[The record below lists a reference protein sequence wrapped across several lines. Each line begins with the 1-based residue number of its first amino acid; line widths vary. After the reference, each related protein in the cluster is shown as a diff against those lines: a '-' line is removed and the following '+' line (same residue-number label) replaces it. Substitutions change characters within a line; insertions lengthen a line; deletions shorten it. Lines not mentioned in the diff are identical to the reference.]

1 MTTTRYTRRFIIV
14 QPAAGRA
21 AANTQ
26 ALSVDTVGGAQTF
39 RVPLSPTGTA
49 PATHYWC
56 DWALQPS
63 EHTALALALGTLAG
77 ALAPQL
83 FNAASFTP
91 EQVLQTL
98 GLKRVSALTLT

>member
-1 MTTTRYTRRFIIV
+1 MTRARATSCRHLK
-14 QPAAGRA
+14 AGRA

-39 RVPLSPTGTA
+39 RVPLSPTGLA

-63 EHTALALALGTLAG
+63 EHTALALGAG
-77 ALAPQL
+77 RVQDHRRDKDKERRRHQPA
-83 FNAASFTP
+83 
-91 EQVLQTL
+91 EE
-98 GLKRVSALTLT
+98 KRAEEPATHSRGE